1 MGFLDK
7 LFHKEKL
14 PQEEP
19 IVYPIG
25 YYREGD
31 DQIIVESEYTAKWVK
46 QYGDSRVA
54 VTKML
59 AFLKSQYPDV
69 SRFLIRK

>member
-1 MGFLDK
+1 MSFFDK
-7 LFHKEKL
+7 LLGKKV
-14 PQEEP
+14 PQDEP

-25 YYREGD
+25 YHREGD
-31 DQIIVESEYTAKWVK
+31 DQIIVEPEYTAKWVR
-46 QYGDSRVA
+46 QYGDKVLA

-69 SRFLIRK
+69 TRFEIRK